1 MGCYPIVEI
10 RMVLIQPVYKSIF
23 SSKTVNLK
31 KELFCS
37 ADSISTNAATDI
49 EIYERSDCD
58 LASMIP
64 NVSIAS
70 WFPPASCLTFALIC
84 CNSFS
89 CSID

>member
-1 MGCYPIVEI
+1 MI
-10 RMVLIQPVYKSIF
+10 YKNTF
-23 SSKTVNLK
+23 SSKVLNLK
-31 KELFCS
+31 NELFCS
-37 ADSISTNAATDI
+37 ADSINTNAATDI
-49 EIYERSDCD
+49 EIYERSDCA

-70 WFPPASCLTFALIC
+70 WFSPACCLTFALIR